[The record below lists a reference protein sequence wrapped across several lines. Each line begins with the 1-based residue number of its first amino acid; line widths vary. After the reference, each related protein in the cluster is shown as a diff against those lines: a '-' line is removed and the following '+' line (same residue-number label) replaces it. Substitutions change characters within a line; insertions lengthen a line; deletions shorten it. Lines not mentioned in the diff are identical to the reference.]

1 MSRQIPL
8 PFAFPTEHGFEEFYP
23 GGNAEAVQHLHR
35 AAEGRTPQPLI
46 FLWGEAGLGKT
57 HLLHAYCR
65 AAHRSG
71 RAVSYLPLAV
81 MQDYGGAVLDGL
93 EEQDAVCLDDLQAVV
108 GDAEW
113 EQALFNLFNRLR
125 DAGKSLVVAADAPPD
140 ALAVELPDLRTR
152 LSWGLTLR
160 LRPLDDDGKL
170 AAVGLRAQQ
179 LGLVVSPAVG
189 RFLMSNYRRDLPG
202 LMELLDLLDRA
213 TLAAKRKLTIPFLK
227 AFLEES
233 P

>member
-8 PFAFPTEHGFEEFYP
+8 PFAFNPEHGFEEYYP
-23 GGNAEAVQHLHR
+23 GINAEAVAHLQR
-35 AAEGRTPQPLI
+35 AAQGQGEPLI

-65 AAHRSG
+65 DAHRAGQS
-71 RAVSYLPLAV
+71 VSYLPLRV
-81 MQDYGGAVLDGL
+81 LQEYGGEVLEGL
-93 EEQDAVCLDDLQAVV
+93 EAQDAVCLDDVGAVA

-125 DAGKSLVVAADAPPD
+125 DRGHGLVVSADLPPD
-140 ALAVELPDLRTR
+140 SLPIALPDLKTR
-152 LSWGLTLR
+152 LSWGLTLL
-160 LRPLDDDGKL
+160 LRPLDDADKL
-170 AAVGLRAQQ
+170 AALCLRARL
-179 LGLVVSPAVG
+179 LGLEVSPAVG
-189 RFLMSNYRRDLPG
+189 RFLMGNYRRDLPG
-202 LMELLDLLDRA
+202 LMELLALLDRA

-227 AFLEES
+227 TLLEET